1 MSNKFCN
8 THHLFFKKNL
18 DILNNKDNEIKFY
31 RTLYTLNKD
40 KIELLNK
47 IFLEKITKNWGK
59 IQNYLKNLRKIVKVV
74 KTSGN
79 LKDFE
84 IERMIDEYLSLE
96 KKMKSPETF
105 LKHITK
111 FIYRK
116 NLYAE
121 VKELLFILS
130 NKHSCEIILNKDL
143 SKEKCSKRYIEK
155 IIKLAN
161 GNINILI
168 KLLYPKVKSVK
179 NYFGKI
185 EYETAYMFFKCLKL
199 MEKHKIDPIKGLK
212 LDVKLTKPKKLK
224 EILEDLDLNYIMES
238 GNDFDDKKFD
248 VRSISEYILLLKKR
262 GHTLWYAVNF
272 VWNNIY
278 GCGDCIVNEITNSN
292 VVSMNNIE
300 LQKQN
305 YLTAIKI
312 YIMCRESYISNI
324 NVFQNFE

>member
-47 IFLEKITKNWGK
+47 IFLEKITKNWVY
-59 IQNYLKNLRKIVKVV
+59 IENYLKNLRKIVKVV
-74 KTSGN
+74 KSSGN

-84 IERMIDEYLSLE
+84 IEKMIDEYLSLE
-96 KKMKSPETF
+96 KNMKNSGTF
-105 LKHITK
+105 LKHMTK

-130 NKHSCEIILNKDL
+130 NKYSCEIILNKDL
-143 SKEKCSKRYIEK
+143 SKENCSKRYIEK

-161 GNINILI
+161 GNMNILI

-199 MEKHKIDPIKGLK
+199 MEKHKIDPVKGLK
-212 LDVKLTKPKKLK
+212 LDIKLTKPKKLN
-224 EILEDLDLNYIMES
+224 EILEDLELNYIMKS

-278 GCGDCIVNEITNSN
+278 GCGDCIINEITNSN

-312 YIMCRESYISNI
+312 YIMCREGYISNI

>member
-1 MSNKFCN
+1 M
-8 THHLFFKKNL
+8 KN
-18 DILNNKDNEIKFY
+18 
-31 RTLYTLNKD
+31 
-40 KIELLNK
+40 
-47 IFLEKITKNWGK
+47 
-59 IQNYLKNLRKIVKVV
+59 
-74 KTSGN
+74 SG
-79 LKDFE
+79 
-84 IERMIDEYLSLE
+84 
-96 KKMKSPETF
+96 TF
-105 LKHITK
+105 LKHMTK

-130 NKHSCEIILNKDL
+130 NKYSCEIILNKDL
-143 SKEKCSKRYIEK
+143 SKENCSKRYIEK

-161 GNINILI
+161 GNMNILI

-199 MEKHKIDPIKGLK
+199 MEKHKIDPVKGLK
-212 LDVKLTKPKKLK
+212 LDIKLTKPKKLN
-224 EILEDLDLNYIMES
+224 EILEDLELNYIMKS

-278 GCGDCIVNEITNSN
+278 GCGDCIINEITNSN

-312 YIMCRESYISNI
+312 YIMCREGYISNI